1 MQPTI
6 ACLISTICT
15 PQLNA
20 AGGIIGGTITSLEN
34 RLAALESKAYFDG
47 FASGNSANITT
58 TARVVPI
65 NTVRNISSTD
75 FTLESNFYLLFNTS
89 GLYQVI
95 YRLSTDVATG
105 SNRTIAKGELQRS
118 INNGTWSSYAGTE
131 AFCYNRDASSGE
143 NTACSSVIL
152 NVASGT
158 RLRVI
163 ARRHAGS
170 DTLRTIA
177 NACGITVIG
186 L

>member
-1 MQPTI
+1 M
-6 ACLISTICT
+6 
-15 PQLNA
+15 
-20 AGGIIGGTITSLEN
+20 
-34 RLAALESKAYFDG
+34 ESKPYFDG
-47 FASGNSANITT
+47 YASANSANFNTN
-58 TARVVPI
+58 ARIVPI
-65 NTVRNISSTD
+65 NTVRNSSTSD

-89 GLYQVI
+89 GIYQVI

-118 INNGTWSSYAGTE
+118 INNGAWSAVAGTE
-131 AFCYNRDASSGE
+131 SFTYCRDATSGE
-143 NTACSSVIL
+143 NTASCAVIL
-152 NVASGT
+152 TIASNT